1 MSARPKPETRAEFP
15 HFYSMTTRWSDN
27 DSYRHVS
34 NIVYLSYFDSAV
46 CRYLIEH
53 RVLDVETSKVV
64 GLVAETNCQY
74 FREIS
79 FPSVVNVGMRV
90 GHQGNSSI
98 RYEIGLFRDDDDV
111 ACAQGF
117 LIHVYIDRQS
127 RRPVRIPDELSR
139 AVAPLHV
146 SGAAAS

>member
-1 MSARPKPETRAEFP
+1 
-15 HFYSMTTRWSDN
+15 MTTRWSDN
-27 DSYRHVS
+27 DSYRHIS
-34 NIVYLSYFDSAV
+34 SAVYLSYFDTAV

-53 RVLDVETSKVV
+53 DVLDVGTSDVV

-74 FREIS
+74 FREIA
-79 FPSVVNVGMRV
+79 FPSVVDVGMRI

-98 RYEIGLFRDDDDV
+98 RYEIGLFSGGESI

-127 RRPVRIPDELSR
+127 RRPVRIPEKLSR
-139 AVAPLHV
+139 AVAPLYAGTTV
-146 SGAAAS
+146 DTKRTN